1 MKIKGL
7 IDEDFINYRKISMF
21 ISTCYCDWKC
31 CKENNLPIETCQN
44 CSLNKEPIID
54 ISTEEIFRRYISN
67 SISEA
72 IVIGGLEPI
81 LQEEELHDF
90 IKHFRDNNCLDDII
104 IYTGYY
110 QYEIQSFVDK
120 LKSKYTNIYFKF
132 GRYIPNQ
139 EKHYDDVLGVYLASD
154 NQKGEQVC

>member
-31 CKENNLPIETCQN
+31 CKENDLPIETCQN

-54 ISTEEIFRRYISN
+54 ISTEKIFRRYISN
-67 SISEA
+67 SMSEA
-72 IVIGGLEPI
+72 IVIGGVKPI
-81 LQEEELHDF
+81 LQEGKLHDF
-90 IKHFRDNNCLDDII
+90 IQ
-104 IYTGYY
+104 YY

-154 NQKGEQVC
+154 NQKGEKVC

>member
-1 MKIKGL
+1 M
-7 IDEDFINYRKISMF
+7 
-21 ISTCYCDWKC
+21 
-31 CKENNLPIETCQN
+31 
-44 CSLNKEPIID
+44 
-54 ISTEEIFRRYISN
+54 
-67 SISEA
+67 SEA

-90 IKHFRDNNCLDDII
+90 IKYFRDNNCLDDII